1 MQPQRHSS
9 QFRGGPCEYS
19 ADSTYYLIALAAI
32 LWLVDNAQACSG
44 CGCRGGPGYRG
55 PDGRC
60 VGYANLKS
68 VCGDPPE
75 TKCTRE
81 GARKVEEPKCS
92 GCGCKG
98 ARDTAPKTGIV
109 SAGRKLGGYA
119 VARRRPDVRLK
130 DRTRELNAAAKAE
143 VKQIEV
149 LKPKPGTK

>member
-1 MQPQRHSS
+1 MRILG
-9 QFRGGPCEYS
+9 RL
-19 ADSTYYLIALAAI
+19 TYYLIALAAI

-98 ARDTAPKTGIV
+98 GPGYRAQDGHCVGWQEIGRLCGSPPTTRCKAEGPN
-109 SAGRKLGGYA
+109 AG
-119 VARRRPDVRLK
+119 VEP
-130 DRTRELNAAAKAE
+130 AAKAE